1 MIFTVPGCIK
11 LDLSFERLNGVD
23 ATGLYKNRDNRCSA
37 EMMTR
42 FDLHVSFAAPALSG
56 CIYKFYPAPPIKHVP
71 EYPSD
76 SGDCSKALRPDK
88 AS

>member
-1 MIFTVPGCIK
+1 
-11 LDLSFERLNGVD
+11 
-23 ATGLYKNRDNRCSA
+23 
-37 EMMTR
+37 MTR

-56 CIYKFYPAPPIKHVP
+56 CIYRFYPAPPIKHVP